1 MIELKITGDAFE
13 VKKEI
18 ENLFNMT
25 TGAVNIPVIKVNTVE
40 GDGKVKIR
48 VDELIADGEE
58 HTAELAEEHTEEAE
72 QVLRERDN
80 RGFLWDERIHSTG
93 KTMNKDGTWRNK
105 KGVDPILLETVES
118 ELAKEA
124 SNEGVIETENVPDAI
139 NPEVTEVDPPVEASE
154 KDVQSAMI
162 KFTTSIT
169 SIKDENGV
177 PMVGKIVTSLMNKI
191 GKSGINEIKDNAER
205 VEFIDLCNKVIATP
219 EKWEEILC

>member
-25 TGAVNIPVIKVNTVE
+25 NGAQQVLSVAVTSPGKAIEVPADDVERTV
-40 GDGKVKIR
+40 
-48 VDELIADGEE
+48 
-58 HTAELAEEHTEEAE
+58 ELAEEHTEEAE
-72 QVLRERDN
+72 QVLSERDN
-80 RGFLWDERIHSTG
+80 RGFLWDERIHSAG

-105 KGVDPILLETVES
+105 KSVDPLLLETVES

-124 SNEGVIETENVPDAI
+124 SDEGVIETENVPDAI

-177 PMVGKIVTSLMNKI
+177 PMVGKIVTYLMKKI

>member
-1 MIELKITGDAFE
+1 MIELKITGDALE

-25 TGAVNIPVIKVNTVE
+25 TGAQQVLSVVDIPVETTVQTVE
-40 GDGKVKIR
+40 GDGKVKIK
-48 VDELIADGEE
+48 VDELIVDGGE
-58 HTAELAEEHTEEAE
+58 HTADLSDGVA
-72 QVLRERDN
+72 ERDN

-124 SNEGVIETENVPDAI
+124 SDEGVIETENVPDAI
-139 NPEVTEVDPPVEASE
+139 NPEVTEVDPPVEASAQ
-154 KDVQSAMI
+154 DAQSAMI
-162 KFTTSIT
+162 KFTQSIT
-169 SIKDENGV
+169 HIKDDKGV
-177 PMVGKIVTSLMNKI
+177 PKLGDIVTALMKKI
-191 GKSGINEIKDNAER
+191 GKSSIVDIKENDER

-219 EKWEEILC
+219 EKWEEILG

>member
-25 TGAVNIPVIKVNTVE
+25 TGSQQVLSVVDTPVEITTHTVE
-40 GDGKVKIR
+40 GDGKVRIK
-48 VDELIADGEE
+48 VDELIVDGEE
-58 HTAELAEEHTEEAE
+58 HTTYLSNDVA
-72 QVLRERDN
+72 ERDN

-124 SNEGVIETENVPDAI
+124 SDEGVIETENVPDAI

-177 PMVGKIVTSLMNKI
+177 PMVGKIVTSLMKKI

>member
-25 TGAVNIPVIKVNTVE
+25 TGAVNTPVVKVETTLDKVHTVE
-40 GDGKVKIR
+40 GDGKVKIK
-48 VDELIADGEE
+48 VDELIIDGEE
-58 HTAELAEEHTEEAE
+58 HTADLSDDVT
-72 QVLRERDN
+72 ERDN

-118 ELAKEA
+118 DLAKEA

-177 PMVGKIVTSLMNKI
+177 PMVGKIVTSLMKKI

>member
-25 TGAVNIPVIKVNTVE
+25 TGAQQVLSVVDTPVEITTHAVE
-40 GDGKVKIR
+40 GDGKVKIK
-48 VDELIADGEE
+48 VDELIVDGEE
-58 HTAELAEEHTEEAE
+58 HTADLSDG
-72 QVLRERDN
+72 VVERDN

-105 KGVDPILLETVES
+105 KGVDPILLESVES

-124 SNEGVIETENVPDAI
+124 SDEGVIETENVPDAI

-169 SIKDENGV
+169 SIKDENCV
-177 PMVGKIVTSLMNKI
+177 PMVGKIVTSLMKKI

-205 VEFIDLCNKVIATP
+205 VEFIDLCNKVISTP

>member
-25 TGAVNIPVIKVNTVE
+25 TGAQQVLSTVVTSH
-40 GDGKVKIR
+40 GKTIEVP
-48 VDELIADGEE
+48 ADGVER
-58 HTAELAEEHTEEAE
+58 TVELAEEHTEEAE
-72 QVLRERDN
+72 QVLSERDN

-105 KGVDPILLETVES
+105 KGVDPILLESVES

-124 SNEGVIETENVPDAI
+124 SYEGVIETENVPDAI

-205 VEFIDLCNKVIATP
+205 VEFIDLCNKVISTP

>member
-25 TGAVNIPVIKVNTVE
+25 NGAQQVLSVAVTSPGKAIEVPADDVERTV
-40 GDGKVKIR
+40 
-48 VDELIADGEE
+48 
-58 HTAELAEEHTEEAE
+58 ELAEEHTEEAE
-72 QVLRERDN
+72 QVLSERDN
-80 RGFLWDERIHSTG
+80 RGFLWDERIHSAG

-105 KGVDPILLETVES
+105 KSVDPLLLETVES

-124 SNEGVIETENVPDAI
+124 SDEGVIETENVPDAI

-177 PMVGKIVTSLMNKI
+177 PMVGKIVTSLMKKI

>member
-25 TGAVNIPVIKVNTVE
+25 TDAVNIPVMKVNTVE
-40 GDGKVKIR
+40 GDGKVKIK
-48 VDELIADGEE
+48 VDELIVDGEE
-58 HTAELAEEHTEEAE
+58 HTVDLSDDFA
-72 QVLRERDN
+72 ERDN

-124 SNEGVIETENVPDAI
+124 SDEGVIETENVPDAI

-219 EKWEEILC
+219 GKWEEILC

>member
-25 TGAVNIPVIKVNTVE
+25 TGAQQVLSVAVTSPREAIELPADGVERTVE
-40 GDGKVKIR
+40 
-48 VDELIADGEE
+48 
-58 HTAELAEEHTEEAE
+58 LAGEHTEEAE
-72 QVLRERDN
+72 QVLSERDN

-105 KGVDPILLETVES
+105 KGVDLILLEKVES

-124 SNEGVIETENVPDAI
+124 SDEGVIETENVPDAI

-177 PMVGKIVTSLMNKI
+177 PMVGKIVTSLMKKI

-219 EKWEEILC
+219 EKWEKILG

>member
-25 TGAVNIPVIKVNTVE
+25 TGAQHVLSVAVTSPREAIELPADGVERTVE
-40 GDGKVKIR
+40 LTG
-48 VDELIADGEE
+48 
-58 HTAELAEEHTEEAE
+58 EHTEEAE
-72 QVLRERDN
+72 QVLSERDN

-124 SNEGVIETENVPDAI
+124 SDEGVIETENVPDAI

-177 PMVGKIVTSLMNKI
+177 PMVGKIVTSLMKKI

>member
-25 TGAVNIPVIKVNTVE
+25 TGAVNIPVVKVETTLDNVHTVE
-40 GDGKVKIR
+40 GDGKVKIM
-48 VDELIADGEE
+48 DDEE
-58 HTAELAEEHTEEAE
+58 HTADLSDDAA
-72 QVLRERDN
+72 ERDN

-124 SNEGVIETENVPDAI
+124 SDEGVIETENVPDAI
-139 NPEVTEVDPPVEASE
+139 NPEVTEIDPSVEASAQ
-154 KDVQSAMI
+154 DAQSAMI
-162 KFTTSIT
+162 KFTQSIT
-169 SIKDENGV
+169 HIKDDKGV
-177 PMVGKIVTSLMNKI
+177 PKLGDIVTALMKKI
-191 GKSGINEIKDNAER
+191 GKSSIVDIKENDER

-219 EKWEEILC
+219 EKWEEILG